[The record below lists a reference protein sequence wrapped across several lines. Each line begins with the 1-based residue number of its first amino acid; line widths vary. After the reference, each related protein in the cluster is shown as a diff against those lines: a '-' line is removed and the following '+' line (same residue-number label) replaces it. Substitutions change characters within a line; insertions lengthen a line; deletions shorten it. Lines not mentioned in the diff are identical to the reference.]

1 MGFRIK
7 NNAIKCSKNLI
18 QFVDMML
25 KHIWKK
31 QCETPCKMKKNLDI
45 NIIKSKAESVR
56 ESMKSNK
63 NVQKMLKVTTIC
75 YKDIKS
81 TG

>member
-1 MGFRIK
+1 MFSVHLLEVTS
-7 NNAIKCSKNLI
+7 NQLE
-18 QFVDMML
+18 L
-25 KHIWKK
+25 
-31 QCETPCKMKKNLDI
+31 TLDI